1 MFLSFWIGGLPASQ
15 GSKRHVGRGIMIEA
29 NKQLPAWRK
38 AIEDR
43 AREIHKD
50 EPIDQPVIVRADF
63 FLPKPKRP
71 RWLVPAT
78 ALDLDKLQRALG
90 DGLEKGGVLKNDAR
104 IVTWVATKY
113 YAEDGK
119 TGCQVTVFE
128 HEKTATHFNFE
139 ETD

>member
-1 MFLSFWIGGLPASQ
+1 MITFWIDGLPASQ

-38 AIEDR
+38 AIEDK
-43 AREIHKD
+43 AQEIHKN

-78 ALDLDKLQRALG
+78 ALDTDKLQRALG
-90 DGLEKGGVLKNDAR
+90 DGLEKGGLLKNDAR
-104 IVTWVATKY
+104 IVTWIATKH
-113 YAEDGK
+113 YAKDGQ

-128 HEKTATHFNFE
+128 HGKTATNFTFE
-139 ETD
+139 DMP

>member
-1 MFLSFWIGGLPASQ
+1 MITFWIDGIPASQ
-15 GSKRHVGRGIMIEA
+15 GSKKHVGRGIMIEA

-38 AIEDR
+38 AIEDK
-43 AREIHKD
+43 AREIHKG

-104 IVTWVATKY
+104 IVTWIATKH
-113 YAEDGK
+113 YAKNGK
-119 TGCQVTVFE
+119 PGCQVTVLE
-128 HEKTATHFNFE
+128 HEKTATNFNFE
-139 ETD
+139 DMP

>member
-1 MFLSFWIGGLPASQ
+1 MPASQ
-15 GSKRHVGRGIMIEA
+15 GSKKHVGRGIMIEA

-38 AIEDR
+38 AIEDK
-43 AREIHKD
+43 AREIHKG

-78 ALDLDKLQRALG
+78 ALDTDKLQRALG

-104 IVTWVATKY
+104 IVTWVATKH
-113 YAEDGK
+113 YATDGR

-128 HEKTATHFNFE
+128 HGKTVTHFNFE
-139 ETD
+139 EKL

>member
-1 MFLSFWIGGLPASQ
+1 MPASQ

-38 AIEDR
+38 AIEDT
-43 AREIHKD
+43 AREIHKN

-90 DGLEKGGVLKNDAR
+90 DGLEKGGVLKNDSR
-104 IVTWVATKY
+104 IVTWIATKH
-113 YAEDGK
+113 YATDGR

-128 HEKTATHFNFE
+128 HGKTATHFNFE
-139 ETD
+139 EEL

>member
-1 MFLSFWIGGLPASQ
+1 MITFWIDGIPASQ
-15 GSKRHVGRGIMIEA
+15 GSKKHVGRGIMIEA
-29 NKQLPAWRK
+29 NKKLPAWRK
-38 AIEDR
+38 AIEDK
-43 AREIHKD
+43 AREIHKG

-78 ALDLDKLQRALG
+78 ALDTDKLQRALG

-104 IVTWVATKY
+104 IVTWVATKH
-113 YAEDGK
+113 YATDGR

-128 HEKTATHFNFE
+128 HGKTTTHFNFE
-139 ETD
+139 EKL

>member
-1 MFLSFWIGGLPASQ
+1 MITFWIDGLPASQ

-38 AIEDR
+38 AIEDE
-43 AREIHKD
+43 AREIHKG

-104 IVTWVATKY
+104 IVTWVATKH
-113 YAEDGK
+113 YAKDGR

-128 HEKTATHFNFE
+128 HGKTVTNFTFE
-139 ETD
+139 DIS